1 MQNDDEKLLPPRI
14 VVIQPSDVQPHE
26 MSDSERAKLFRV
38 KFISK
43 LGPGIICLLLCS
55 LSLLVVPA
63 IKGPDDR
70 FCNGYWKNQSN
81 AQMSG
86 TVIIICEC
94 THFTIMNTGNKC

>member
-1 MQNDDEKLLPPRI
+1 MQLDAEEKPLPPRI
-14 VVIQPSDVQPHE
+14 VVIQPSDVQPLE
-26 MSDSERAKLFRV
+26 MSDSERAKLFWV

-43 LGPGIICLLLCS
+43 LGPVIFCLLFYTLPC
-55 LSLLVVPA
+55 LVIPA
-63 IKGPDDR
+63 VKGPEDK

-94 THFTIMNTGNKC
+94 THYI